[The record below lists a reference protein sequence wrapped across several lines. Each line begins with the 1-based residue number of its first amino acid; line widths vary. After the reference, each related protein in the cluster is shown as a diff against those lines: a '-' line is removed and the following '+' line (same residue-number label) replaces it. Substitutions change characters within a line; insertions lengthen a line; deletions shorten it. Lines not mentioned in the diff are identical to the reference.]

1 MFETIAGV
9 LSLIFILFGMF
20 FLGYV
25 IFQKI
30 MRGRKAKKVLTI
42 MAGFSDDERLP
53 EEVYSA
59 YLSSNLLNFINKN
72 EVIVIDFGVEQS
84 VKDACKNI
92 VGDEKNVF
100 FCEKDNFEKII
111 EHLC

>member
-1 MFETIAGV
+1 MFETIVDV
-9 LSLIFILFGMF
+9 LSLIFILCGMF
-20 FLGYV
+20 FSLYV
-25 IFQKI
+25 VFQKT

-59 YLSSNLLNFINKN
+59 FLASNLLNFINKN
-72 EVIVIDFGVEQS
+72 EVIVIDFGVKETI
-84 VKDACKNI
+84 KDACKNI
-92 VGDEKNVF
+92 VGDETNVF